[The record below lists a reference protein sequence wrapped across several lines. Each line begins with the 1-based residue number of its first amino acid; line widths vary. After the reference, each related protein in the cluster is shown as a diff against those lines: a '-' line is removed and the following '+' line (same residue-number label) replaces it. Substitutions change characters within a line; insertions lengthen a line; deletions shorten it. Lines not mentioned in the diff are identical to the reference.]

1 MNNSRPIGFVPAL
14 GTPLKE
20 DGSLNRESYGRQIE
34 LMTGHGAIGV
44 LCMGSMGNMASLTD
58 GTYFE
63 TARACVDVV
72 SGRIP
77 VYVGVMDNS
86 IARVADRIK
95 ALGGLDI
102 TGVVATPPFYY
113 KPTDSQTLSFFKG
126 LAEKSEYPVYIY
138 DLPPVTQAPVDAEV
152 LRELMETNNIAGI
165 KTANLEMLR
174 GMGFKRKSGF
184 DVFFSGL
191 DIMDR
196 AVVDGFPTHLDGMFT
211 CVPKTAGTMYGLI
224 ADNNIKGFS
233 EELKKII
240 GLRDIFVKHGVF
252 AAYSHAMAVLGMPG
266 TYHPDYHVKISA
278 EGEMEIE
285 RFMEEMGE
293 A

>member
-1 MNNSRPIGFVPAL
+1 MSNSRRAGFVPAL

-20 DGSLNRESYGRQIE
+20 DGSLNGESYGRQIDR
-34 LMTGHGAIGV
+34 MIAHGALGV
-44 LCMGSMGNMASLTD
+44 LCMGSMGNMTSLTD

-63 TARACVDVV
+63 TARACVDAV
-72 SGRIP
+72 SGRVP

-86 IARVADRIK
+86 ISRVLERIK
-95 ALGGLDI
+95 ALCGLDI
-102 TGVVATPPFYY
+102 SGVVATPPFYY
-113 KPTDSQTLSFFKG
+113 KPTDEQTMSFFKG

-138 DLPPVTQAPVDAEV
+138 DLPSVTQAPVTAGV
-152 LRELMETNNIAGI
+152 LRELMETGNIAGI

-174 GMGFKRKSGF
+174 DMNFKGKSGF

-191 DIMDR
+191 DMMGR
-196 AVVDGFPTHLDGMFT
+196 AVVDGFHTHLDGMFT
-211 CVPKTAGTMYGLI
+211 CVPKTAEAMYGCL
-224 ADNNIKGFS
+224 ADSNMEGFTAK
-233 EELKKII
+233 LKKII

-266 TYHPDYHVKISA
+266 AYHPDYHTKISS
-278 EGEMEIE
+278 EGDMEIE
-285 RFMEEMGE
+285 RLMEEIGE